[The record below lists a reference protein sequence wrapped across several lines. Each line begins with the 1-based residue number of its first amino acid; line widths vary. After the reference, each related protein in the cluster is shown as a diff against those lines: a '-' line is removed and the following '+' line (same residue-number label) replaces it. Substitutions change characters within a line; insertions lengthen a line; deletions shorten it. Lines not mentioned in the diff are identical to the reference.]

1 MEKHY
6 TSEENIQILIS
17 LLKEHN
23 IKKIIASPGAM
34 NIGFV
39 ASVQN
44 DDFFE
49 IYSCVDE
56 RSAGYLACGLAEESK
71 EPVVLTCTG
80 ATASRNYFAALTEA
94 YYRKLPIIAVTSTAH
109 CGRIGQGFPQ
119 ITDRT
124 IQPKDIVKLSVQL
137 PTVESAE
144 DRWACNLNVNKALL
158 EVRHRGYGPV
168 HINVA
173 TYSSY
178 DFSVKELP
186 KQRVIKRIENLN
198 MLPKIVAPKIAI
210 FIGAHSKIN
219 KELEEE
225 IEEFCEKYNA
235 VVLEDRTGNYFGKYK
250 ILPNILCDQDEYFS
264 SLQNVDLVIE
274 IGNISG
280 AYIKIKPKE
289 VWRVNPDGEIR
300 DKYKKLVYIFESEEL
315 KFFKEYNKLITEKK
329 ETTYYNE
336 WKEECDSIKRKIEDS
351 KIPFS
356 NIWIAKNTINRLPE
370 KCTLH
375 LGILN
380 SLRSWNYF
388 DDEKNIYGYCNTGGF
403 GIDGIVSTIV
413 GASYANKN
421 KIIYG
426 VLGDLAFFYDMN
438 ALGIRDIGN
447 NIRIMIINN
456 GAGTEFHN
464 YNHGATIVGNKTGED
479 VGKFFAADGHFGNKS
494 PKLIKNYAEDLG
506 FKYISAKNKQEY
518 LKNVNE
524 FINERSDKSIVFE
537 VFTNTEDE
545 SNALKYIRNLK
556 KNLKASSKNVLKKAL
571 GEKNIRTLK
580 NIMKS

>member
-1 MEKHY
+1 M
-6 TSEENIQILIS
+6 
-17 LLKEHN
+17 
-23 IKKIIASPGAM
+23 
-34 NIGFV
+34 
-39 ASVQN
+39 
-44 DDFFE
+44 
-49 IYSCVDE
+49 
-56 RSAGYLACGLAEESK
+56 
-71 EPVVLTCTG
+71 
-80 ATASRNYFAALTEA
+80 
-94 YYRKLPIIAVTSTAH
+94 
-109 CGRIGQGFPQ
+109 
-119 ITDRT
+119 
-124 IQPKDIVKLSVQL
+124 
-137 PTVESAE
+137 
-144 DRWACNLNVNKALL
+144 
-158 EVRHRGYGPV
+158 
-168 HINVA
+168 
-173 TYSSY
+173 
-178 DFSVKELP
+178 
-186 KQRVIKRIENLN
+186 
-198 MLPKIVAPKIAI
+198 
-210 FIGAHSKIN
+210 
-219 KELEEE
+219 
-225 IEEFCEKYNA
+225 
-235 VVLEDRTGNYFGKYK
+235 EDRTGNYFGKYK

-506 FKYISAKNKQEY
+506 FKYISAKNKEEY

-537 VFTNTEDE
+537 VFTKTEDE